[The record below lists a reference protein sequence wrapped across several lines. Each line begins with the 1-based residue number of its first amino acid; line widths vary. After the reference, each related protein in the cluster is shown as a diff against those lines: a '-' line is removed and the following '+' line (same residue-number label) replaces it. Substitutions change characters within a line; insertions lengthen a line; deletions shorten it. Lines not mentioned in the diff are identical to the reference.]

1 MKNIALTIGRRTAL
15 GLLSAPTI
23 MSMHWATAAADD
35 AIYIGISGAYTG
47 ADSAN
52 STATR
57 NGSMMAILEANA
69 RGGIAG
75 RKIATVELNE
85 ATANAGQYDPAQAA
99 ANARKFGSDPRI
111 VALIGPDHSGAGKA
125 MAPILSQGD
134 LATVTPDTTNPDI
147 TSPKFASEFRPA
159 GRSIYFRTP
168 TTDDYRGPGMARFL
182 TKTLGAKTGYV
193 LDDSGGYGVG
203 LADAFVAGAR
213 SAGMNIMGRDSL
225 DPKQADYTTSLTKI
239 KAIGPQALF
248 YGGDLQAGVK
258 VAKQSYDIIPQ
269 TIKGGGGGL
278 YGGGF
283 AEQVG
288 FPAAEGWY
296 VALTSPHLDG
306 EKIAAWQAR
315 YQHRWNMPPIDY
327 SVTAYDAALVILNAI
342 QRVAASGKSIDRH
355 TVRDAIQST
364 DLDTIQGKIQFDQNG
379 DITDRTVSI
388 FQVKHDPAYAN
399 ADAIHQFRYVGS
411 APQA

>member
-1 MKNIALTIGRRTAL
+1 MKSIIRRRSAL
-15 GLLSAPTI
+15 GL
-23 MSMHWATAAADD
+23 TAWLIAVGRVGAAESD

-52 STATR
+52 SFATR
-57 NGSMMAILEANA
+57 NGAMLAIEEANDN
-69 RGGIAG
+69 GGIAG
-75 RKIATVELNE
+75 RKIATIELNE
-85 ATANAGQYDPAQAA
+85 ATTNAGGYDPAQSA
-99 ANARKFGSDPRI
+99 ANARKFVADPRMVAI
-111 VALIGPDHSGAGKA
+111 VGPDHSGAGKA

-159 GRSIYFRTP
+159 GKPIYFRTL

-193 LDDSGGYGVG
+193 LDDSGAYGVG
-203 LADAFVAGAR
+203 LADAFVVGAR
-213 SAGMNIMGRDSL
+213 SAGMTIMGRDSL
-225 DPKQADYTTSLTKI
+225 DPKQADYTTALTKI
-239 KAIGPQALF
+239 KAMGPQALF

-258 VAKQSYDIIPQ
+258 VAKQSNDIIPQ

-283 AEQVG
+283 IEQVG

-296 VALTSPHLDG
+296 VALTSPHLEG

-315 YQHRWNMPPIDY
+315 YQQRWGVPPIDY
-327 SVTAYDAALVILNAI
+327 SVTAYDAALVVLDAI
-342 QRVAASGKSIDRH
+342 RRVAKAGKSIDRH
-355 TVRDAIQST
+355 SVRDAIQTTS
-364 DLDTIQGKIQFDQNG
+364 LDTLQGNIRFDENG
-379 DITDRTVSI
+379 DLTDRTVSI
-388 FQVKHDPAYAN
+388 FQVRRDPAYPN
-399 ADAIHQFRYVGS
+399 NDAIHQFRYVGS

>member
-1 MKNIALTIGRRTAL
+1 MKQT
-15 GLLSAPTI
+15 APTI
-23 MSMHWATAAADD
+23 RRRATFGLLAVPALATLGRANAASGDP
-35 AIYIGISGAYTG
+35 IYIGISGAYTG

-52 STATR
+52 SIATR
-57 NGSMMAILEANA
+57 NGAMMAIQEAND

-75 RKIATVELNE
+75 LKIATVELNE

-99 ANARKFGSDPRI
+99 ANARKFVSDPRI

-147 TSPKFASEFRPA
+147 TSPKFAHEFRPA
-159 GRSIYFRTP
+159 GKPIYFRTL

-182 TKTLGAKTGYV
+182 IKVLGARTAYV

-203 LADAFVAGAR
+203 LADAFAAGAR
-213 SAGMNIMGRDSL
+213 SAGMTIMGRDSL
-225 DPKQADYTTSLTKI
+225 DPKQSDYTTALTKI

-258 VAKQSYDIIPQ
+258 VAKQSFDIIPQ
-269 TIKGGGGGL
+269 TIKSGGGGL

-283 AEQVG
+283 TEQVG

-296 VALTSPHLDG
+296 VALTSPHLEG

-315 YQHRWNMPPIDY
+315 YQKQWGVPPIDY
-327 SVTAYDAALVILNAI
+327 SVTAYDAALVVMDAI
-342 QRVAASGKSIDRH
+342 SRVVASGKKVDRH
-355 TVRDAIQST
+355 AVRDAIQVT
-364 DLDTIQGKIQFDQNG
+364 NLDTIQGNIQFDQNG
-379 DITDRTVSI
+379 DIVDRTISI
-388 FQVKHDPAYAN
+388 FQVKRDLAYSN
-399 ADAIHQFRYVGS
+399 NDAVHQFKYIGS
-411 APQA
+411 APQE